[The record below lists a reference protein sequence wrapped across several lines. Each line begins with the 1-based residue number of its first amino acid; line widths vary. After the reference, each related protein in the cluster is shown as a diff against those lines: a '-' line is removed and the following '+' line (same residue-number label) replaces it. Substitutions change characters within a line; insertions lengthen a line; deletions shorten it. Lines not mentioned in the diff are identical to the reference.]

1 MVVVV
6 VFPTGRGAMD
16 SCEKACEVLVGETLP
31 LPPSAK
37 SSVSRVSTRK
47 LALFNEEISLGV
59 SIPPL

>member
-6 VFPTGRGAMD
+6 VFPTRGAMD

-37 SSVSRVSTRK
+37 SSGSRVSTRK